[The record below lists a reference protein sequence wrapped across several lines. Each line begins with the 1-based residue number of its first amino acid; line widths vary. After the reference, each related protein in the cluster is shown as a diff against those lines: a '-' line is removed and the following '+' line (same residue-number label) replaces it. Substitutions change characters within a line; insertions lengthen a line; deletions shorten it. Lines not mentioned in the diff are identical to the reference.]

1 MADPY
6 APVEAA
12 LGPDENFLSLADILM
27 SQERLPCRAEVAW
40 PRLAAFLARA
50 DAAAAPGKALPEGS
64 KLEIPLWLA
73 KGLYDKRRI
82 LSVELP
88 KVYKESWRTVFNADA
103 SVVDLHKLG
112 PYYYGF
118 GSQLLNFDNPE
129 NTELAQSILQTFIGR
144 FRHIMD
150 SSQNTFNED
159 TSALV
164 ARLDELERALFQTG
178 QKGLQ
183 DFQCWEMGQASQIT
197 ISSLIQNYKKRKF
210 TDVDS

>member
-1 MADPY
+1 M
-6 APVEAA
+6 
-12 LGPDENFLSLADILM
+12 
-27 SQERLPCRAEVAW
+27 Q
-40 PRLAAFLARA
+40 
-50 DAAAAPGKALPEGS
+50 GS

-88 KVYKESWRTVFNADA
+88 KVYKESWRT
-103 SVVDLHKLG
+103 
-112 PYYYGF
+112 
-118 GSQLLNFDNPE
+118 
-129 NTELAQSILQTFIGR
+129 TFIGR

>member
-1 MADPY
+1 MAHPY

-12 LGPDENFLSLADILM
+12 LGPDESFLSLADILM

-50 DAAAAPGKALPEGS
+50 DAAAAPDKALPE
-64 KLEIPLWLA
+64 
-73 KGLYDKRRI
+73 
-82 LSVELP
+82 
-88 KVYKESWRTVFNADA
+88 
-103 SVVDLHKLG
+103 
-112 PYYYGF
+112 
-118 GSQLLNFDNPE
+118 
-129 NTELAQSILQTFIGR
+129 TFIGR

-178 QKGLQ
+178 QKRLQ

-197 ISSLIQNYKKRKF
+197 VSSLIQNYKKRKF